1 MDALLAAGNETA
13 QKTGEPFRGVFS
25 TQTQSVIGF
34 GATKRRVKQNVFV
47 FAEEQPDGSFVVRNL
62 NKHFIPSG
70 KSRPITREQLLADFL
85 PEPDLYMNKVM
96 PMLRQVNET
105 VDAGDRHRAQAEYI
119 SAEFEYKNA
128 LRVDEEHIRATFGLG
143 LTYLDRG
150 ELDNANLVCRR
161 IITLEA
167 AFGEEHKHLFNEF
180 GIKMR
185 KHGMYP
191 QALRY
196 YFKAYRLSKRDE
208 HLHYN
213 IARTYY
219 EKGKLALSR
228 KFLGMA
234 LELNADFAEAAG
246 LLRAIARKEEEQ
258 ARRSV
263 APVRGAARGE
273 AAKRGAS

>member
-1 MDALLAAGNETA
+1 MEDAPATDNEAAQRA
-13 QKTGEPFRGVFS
+13 GERFKGVFS
-25 TQTQSVIGF
+25 TQSQAVIGF
-34 GATKRRVKQNVFV
+34 GTTRRKVKQNIFV
-47 FAEEQPDGSFVVRNL
+47 FAEEQADGSFTVRNL

-70 KSRPITREQLLADFL
+70 RPRLVTKDELLASFL
-85 PEPDLYMNKVM
+85 PEPDLYLNKVV
-96 PMLRQVNET
+96 PMMRQVREA
-105 VDAGDRHRAQAEYI
+105 VDVADQHRAQGEHM

-161 IITLEA
+161 IITLES

-196 YFKAYRLSKRDE
+196 YFKAYRLTKGDE
-208 HLHYN
+208 NLHYN

-219 EKGKLALSR
+219 EKGKLKLAR
-228 KFLGMA
+228 KFLEMA
-234 LELNADFAEAAG
+234 QGINPGLSEATG
-246 LLRAIARKEEEQ
+246 LLRAIEKKEAETEADARPL
-258 ARRSV
+258 
-263 APVRGAARGE
+263 APQRFQW
-273 AAKRGAS
+273 